1 MLFVA
6 YTANQKRPLD
16 RLQRMHIFFRTADL
30 GAECSEGPVSALSAK
45 MCMPQHRSVWV
56 LCLSSLR
63 LTLMSPPAQFP
74 LPPPKNTCRHPPPNL
89 PHWEA
94 VMRGEVLG
102 VERRRRW
109 SDEDKFSILSSIGID
124 GATVTQVA
132 YRCDVNRTFVA
143 IVKSARGE
151 LTDCGQSVLCGFD
164 AHRPLCKP
172 KRTSVRL
179 SKRHAAVLGS
189 PDAQAT
195 PSPRSIV
202 LMDAMSASSI

>member
-1 MLFVA
+1 MSALAVDA
-6 YTANQKRPLD
+6 LP
-16 RLQRMHIFFRTADL
+16 IRT
-30 GAECSEGPVSALSAK
+30 CSEGPQSAHFAK
-45 MCMPQHRSVWV
+45 VCMPQHRSVWV

-124 GATVTQVA
+124 RATVTQVA